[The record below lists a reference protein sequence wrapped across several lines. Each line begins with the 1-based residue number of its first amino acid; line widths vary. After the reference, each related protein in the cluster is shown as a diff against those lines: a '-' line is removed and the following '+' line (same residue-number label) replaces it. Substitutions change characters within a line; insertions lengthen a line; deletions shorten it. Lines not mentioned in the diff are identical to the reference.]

1 MIFVFAEGGT
11 GSVYFSNCVNVGVR
25 PDTVWGFKPPLQDK
39 PKIPSAAFRKRS
51 SVDLNLNETIEENLV
66 RMLKWRENMTL
77 HTMLSGRCS
86 QSGYFLR
93 DNGIKAFCFV
103 RHPLHSFVSFLGH
116 RHPEHA
122 KKFGGFNTKAAVTFY
137 ALLWN
142 AMTDDFIRSLNPV
155 FRFEYMPDNITDQWI
170 RNSLKGWDNTKRNYG
185 ELDSELEKELE
196 LLVAENYYK
205 LYEDW
210 YI

>member
-39 PKIPSAAFRKRS
+39 PKIPSDAFRKRS
-51 SVDLNLNETIEENLV
+51 SVDLNLNETIEGNLV

-86 QSGYFLR
+86 QSGMFLR

-122 KKFGGFNTKAAVTFY
+122 KKFGGFNTIEAVKFY

-142 AMTDDFIRSLNPV
+142 AMTDDFLRSGNPI
-155 FRFEYMPDNITDQWI
+155 FRFEYMPGNIIDPWLQS
-170 RNSLKGWDNTKRNYG
+170 RLEGWDNTKRNHG
-185 ELDSELEKELE
+185 VLDKSLE
-196 LLVAENYYK
+196 LQLESYVADNYYS
-205 LYEDW
+205 LYDGW
-210 YI
+210 DI